1 MLQHMLL
8 PHPPR
13 PPTISQV
20 LLLIQIPH
28 LENPW
33 ALTTGNNTLGVSV
46 SLDTN
51 FLRKCLRE
59 TCFLTG
65 ERCLSAHSIQG
76 CRNLPA
82 FFCLVE

>member
-1 MLQHMLL
+1 MWQHMLL
-8 PHPPR
+8 PHLPL

-20 LLLIQIPH
+20 LLLMQIPL

-51 FLRKCLRE
+51 LLHKCLRE
-59 TCFLTG
+59 TCFQVFECG
-65 ERCLSAHSIQG
+65 S
-76 CRNLPA
+76 LPA
-82 FFCLVE
+82 FFYLIE

>member
-1 MLQHMLL
+1 MWQHMLL
-8 PHPPR
+8 PHPPC
-13 PPTISQV
+13 PPTSSHV

-51 FLRKCLRE
+51 LLRKCLRE

-65 ERCLSAHSIQG
+65 
-76 CRNLPA
+76 
-82 FFCLVE
+82 